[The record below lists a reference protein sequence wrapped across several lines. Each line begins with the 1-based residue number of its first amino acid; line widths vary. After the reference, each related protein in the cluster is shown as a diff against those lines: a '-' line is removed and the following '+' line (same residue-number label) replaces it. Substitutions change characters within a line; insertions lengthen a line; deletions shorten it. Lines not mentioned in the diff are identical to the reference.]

1 MSESTGSENVSILRD
16 KLSNSVGL
24 PFGEVLSEA
33 TIEQALKDAGVS
45 YRKRLFCPI
54 VTIWTWIYQV
64 LSKDKSCKNA
74 VSVVASHLSSAGVEP
89 PSTKTGAYCKAR
101 KRFRERVLVFLLR
114 LTGKHLHDKP
124 LREHDEHNQELWYGH
139 RVVVADGSTVTMDD
153 TQANQEQ
160 YPQPVSQAEGC
171 GFPMANIVALFD
183 LHTGALLETAIGA
196 LSTHELNLF
205 RSLYERLEPG
215 DVILGDRLYSSYAD
229 ICLLQSRG
237 VDCVVRLHQSRKTDF
252 RRGKILGIYDHVVE
266 WLKPKACPPGLDPL
280 VFAQLPESIKL
291 REVRYLVENKGFR
304 THEVTLVTTLLDAE
318 LYPKEALVELYYMR
332 WGVEIDLR
340 HLKTTMRMEH
350 LSSKTPEMARKEF
363 YVHLLA
369 YNLIRTI
376 MFQSVSE
383 HDVKPLELSFQATI
397 QHHSNFSHALANA
410 DAEERKRLYIV
421 LLDLVSTERLP
432 IRPGRVEPRMKKRRP
447 KKYKWL
453 QQPRKKLKNQLA
465 A

>member
-1 MSESTGSENVSILRD
+1 MSKSTGSENVSILRD

-24 PFGEVLSEA
+24 PFGEVLPEA

-54 VTIWTWIYQV
+54 VTIWTWVCQV

-74 VSVVASHLSSAGVEP
+74 VSNVVSHLSSAGVEP

-101 KRFRERVLVFLLR
+101 KRLKERVLMFLLR
-114 LTGKHLHDKP
+114 LTGKHLH
-124 LREHDEHNQELWYGH
+124 EHSQELWYGR
-139 RVVVADGSTVTMDD
+139 RVIIADGSTVTMDD

-160 YPQPVSQAEGC
+160 YPQPGSQAEGC
-171 GFPMANIVALFD
+171 GFPMANIVALFH
-183 LHTGALLETAIGA
+183 LHTGALLEAIIGA

-205 RSLYERLEPG
+205 RSLYERLQSD
-215 DVILGDRLYSSYAD
+215 DVVLGDRLYGSYAD

-237 VDCVVRLHQSRKTDF
+237 VDCVFRMHQKRKTDF
-252 RRGKILGIYDHVVE
+252 RRGKILGIYDHIVE
-266 WLKPKACPPGLDPL
+266 WTKPKACPPGLDPL
-280 VFAQLPESIKL
+280 LFAQLPESIKL
-291 REVRYLVENKGFR
+291 REVRYLVETKGFP
-304 THEVTLVTTLLDAE
+304 LVTTLLDAE
-318 LYPKEALVELYYMR
+318 LYPKEALAELYHMR
-332 WGVEIDLR
+332 WSIEIDLR

-350 LSSKTPEMARKEF
+350 LSSKTPDMAWKEF

-369 YNLIRTI
+369 YNLVRTI
-376 MFQSVSE
+376 MFQSATE

-397 QHHSNFSHALANA
+397 QHHSNFSHELASA
-410 DAEERKRLYIV
+410 DTQERKRLYNV
-421 LLDLVSTERLP
+421 LLYLVSKERLST
-432 IRPGRVEPRMKKRRP
+432 RPGRVEPRMKKRRP

-453 QQPRKKLKNQLA
+453 QQPRKKLKKQLA